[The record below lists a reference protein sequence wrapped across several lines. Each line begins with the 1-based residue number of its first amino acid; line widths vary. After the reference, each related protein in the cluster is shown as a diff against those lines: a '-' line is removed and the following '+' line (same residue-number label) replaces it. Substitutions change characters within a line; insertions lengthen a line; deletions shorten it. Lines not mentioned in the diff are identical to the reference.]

1 MLGVMKKLTPSM
13 VVAVIALVA
22 ALSGSAV
29 AASLITSKQIKD
41 GTIQPRDLSKNARAA
56 IKGPAGPEGPKGDKG
71 DPGATGAAGPKGDK
85 GDTGETGATGAPG
98 SARAYA
104 WINAIGQPDL
114 AKSKGIVN
122 VTHPSGGVYCVHLDP
137 SIDATKVEGVVT
149 PDFSGTLPATVGY
162 IRSSDSDCLAVSN
175 VLEVRIARVTEAG
188 SPTPQGSG
196 EGEAPENAPFFVMV
210 P

>member
-56 IKGPAGPEGPKGDKG
+56 IKGPAGPDGPKGDKGDKG
-71 DPGATGAAGPKGDK
+71 DPGAAGAAGPKGDK
-85 GDTGETGATGAPG
+85 GDTGETGAPG

-104 WINAIGQPDL
+104 WINSLGQPDL
-114 AKSKGIVN
+114 NRSKGIVN
-122 VTHPSGGVYCVHLDP
+122 VTHPSGGVYCVHLTP
-137 SIDATKVEGVVT
+137 SIDADTVEGVVT
-149 PDFSGTLPATVGY
+149 PDFSGTLPATIGY
-162 IRSSDSDCLAVSN
+162 IRSSDADCTAISN
-175 VLEVRIARVTEAG
+175 DLEVRIARVTEAG
-188 SPTPQGSG
+188 NPTPQGSG
-196 EGEAPENAPFFVMV
+196 EGEAPENAPFFLMV